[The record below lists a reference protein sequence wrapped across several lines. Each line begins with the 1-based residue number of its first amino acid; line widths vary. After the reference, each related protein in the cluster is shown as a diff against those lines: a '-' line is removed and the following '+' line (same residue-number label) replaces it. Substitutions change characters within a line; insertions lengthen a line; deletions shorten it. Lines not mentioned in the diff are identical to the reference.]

1 MSSELAAAGPRWL
14 RVPKQPQSSPQP
26 GCAREGDPGQ
36 QPWGRKGRARTC
48 CSSLGTGQGQNRAR
62 CLLRMAPVSPS
73 PFRCFSPSSQP
84 SCHTLHAKY
93 CQYCLERAPT
103 APKCFFTASYL
114 TGVPSGPGPCSS
126 AQGGRGGGVV
136 PGLPEPPRSSSSTR
150 TQPPSPRRAGSRGW
164 PMAAMEP
171 GRSGPEGCAG
181 PAGRAELTSWAAL
194 GSGPG
199 PTEPNQ
205 GKRLRPAPGPAPR
218 NRTPSGGRGLGRPW
232 LGGEGAGD
240 TPVEAD
246 PGHRLPSAR
255 GRQIMCFY

>member
-1 MSSELAAAGPRWL
+1 MSSELAAAGPRWP
-14 RVPKQPQSSPQP
+14 RVPKQRKSTPLSR
-26 GCAREGDPGQ
+26 AKEGDTWAATLGKERQ
-36 QPWGRKGRARTC
+36 RRSVRTWARGREE
-48 CSSLGTGQGQNRAR
+48 NRAR
-62 CLLRMAPVSPS
+62 CLLRMGPVSPS
-73 PFRCFSPSSQP
+73 LSRCFSPSSQP

-114 TGVPSGPGPCSS
+114 TVPHGVPSGPGPCSS

-164 PMAAMEP
+164 PMAAMRA

-181 PAGRAELTSWAAL
+181 PAGRAELTSWGGA

-199 PTEPNQ
+199 RTEPNP
-205 GKRLRPAPGPAPR
+205 GGGSGPAPGPAGPGWEGKELER
-218 NRTPSGGRGLGRPW
+218 RPERQIPDTASRVP
-232 LGGEGAGD
+232 GEGK
-240 TPVEAD
+240 
-246 PGHRLPSAR
+246 
-255 GRQIMCFY
+255 